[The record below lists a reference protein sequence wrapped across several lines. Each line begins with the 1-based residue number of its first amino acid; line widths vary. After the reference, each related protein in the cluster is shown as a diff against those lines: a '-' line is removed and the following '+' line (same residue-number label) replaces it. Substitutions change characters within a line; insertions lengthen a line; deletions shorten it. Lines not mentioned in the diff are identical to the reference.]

1 MKKRVLSLCLAGLM
15 AASLTGCGGAGNAA
29 ETTAAA
35 GAENSAAASEA
46 GSSEAKEEL
55 VFVNYRDIRDLNPH
69 LYAGEMYAQEMLYET
84 LVNITADGYEGCLAE
99 SWDIS
104 DDGKTYTFHIRDGVK
119 FSDGEVCDANAI
131 KANFDAIIEN
141 KDRHTW
147 LEMMNLLVGVSA
159 PDDKTFVI
167 ELSEPYYPLLTELGV
182 TRPFAM
188 ISPKA
193 MKDGSTKDGVNAYI
207 GTGPYVLTDFVT
219 DEYAVFETNENYWGE
234 QPKIKKITVKVIPDN
249 QTRILALEKGEI
261 DMIFGKNMIDAD
273 AINQYTGNDKF
284 TVSLSDPT
292 STRQIVLNTTRD
304 VLADKEV
311 RQALQHATN
320 KQAISDGIFYGL
332 EQPADTLFAKTVPYC
347 DIDLEPYAYD
357 VELAQSMLDEAGW
370 VVGAD
375 KIRERDGQKLNIDL
389 LYNSDSVTEKAI
401 AEYLQSEYQK
411 IGISLNIHGEEE
423 QSYRDNMKAGNFDM
437 VFNICWGTP
446 YDPQSSL
453 AAMRAPVYGDYAAQL
468 GLEDKADIDQ
478 AITDILVS
486 TDETKRQELYTFVLT
501 RLHEDAVYIPLTY
514 ECNKAIY
521 RSDLQGF
528 HFTQTQYEVPFAD
541 FYFE

>member
-46 GSSEAKEEL
+46 GASEGKEEL

-219 DEYAVFETNENYWGE
+219 DEYAVFEAKENYWGE

-249 QTRILALEKGEI
+249 QTRILALDKGEI

-375 KIRERDGQKLNIDL
+375 KIREKDGQKLNIDL